1 MGLAERFA
9 REDAAAEAQA
19 TFDLFWSLY
28 PRRVAKRAALAEWQK
43 EMKRGTSPSDII
55 QGLRRQLPA
64 LTSKDPQ
71 FIPHARTWL
80 HQGRWEDE
88 PEPIQ
93 RERPRGVFGAAY
105 DLLENGYGHSRESAP
120 APFEL
125 TAPIQR
131 H

>member
-9 REDAAAEAQA
+9 REDAEAEAQV
-19 TFDLFWSLY
+19 TFDVFWSLY

-64 LTSKDPQ
+64 LTAKDPQ

-88 PEPIQ
+88 PEPIH
-93 RERPRGVFGAAY
+93 RPGITGAAQRMIEVSHARQ
-105 DLLENGYGHSRESAP
+105 DQSRDSGLFQRLP
-120 APFEL
+120 AI
-125 TAPIQR
+125 TS